1 MEAILLTSFSTS
13 SSHLPRPPI
22 PTAFSLK
29 HPRDLSQVSPSF
41 LPYPVTTPPQPQG
54 LFFFTLSSSASSF
67 SNPSSASSSKTRTR
81 VLSTSSLP
89 LTSTS
94 SSTGHQQQQQRHW
107 MVLVED
113 PPQHLNSKPQIID
126 YYVHTLQRVL
136 GRSLCFYHLKY
147 SWITFLKKIVEWVQI
162 QRYMLYELAS

>member
-1 MEAILLTSFSTS
+1 MEAILTSPTS
-13 SSHLPRPPI
+13 SSHIPPPPI
-22 PTAFSLK
+22 ATAFSLK

-41 LPYPVTTPPQPQG
+41 LPYPVTTPPQG

-81 VLSTSSLP
+81 VLSTTSLP
-89 LTSTS
+89 LSSTS
-94 SSTGHQQQQQRHW
+94 SSTGHQQQRHW

-136 GRSLCFYHLKY
+136 GRSVSFYHLKY
-147 SWITFLKKIVEWVQI
+147 S
-162 QRYMLYELAS
+162 